1 MGDAAGSPLK
11 PPGRP
16 RVSGLFPSFRV
27 DTELLAALKVLAR
40 YRRRRFILLAAG
52 LAFDAAR
59 MPPIPSRVAGLP
71 STSGSHFKLPRAAR
85 SSSSCLGAALSP
97 LKQPQNS
104 PFALEVATCSQC
116 LPVTFKSPAILDAVV
131 AVPQHLP
138 RI

>member
-52 LAFDAAR
+52 LRSMLLGRCRFPLELAGCPQLLARTLNCLELPARPQAA
-59 MPPIPSRVAGLP
+59 SGLP
-71 STSGSHFKLPRAAR
+71 FRP
-85 SSSSCLGAALSP
+85 
-97 LKQPQNS
+97 
-104 PFALEVATCSQC
+104 
-116 LPVTFKSPAILDAVV
+116 
-131 AVPQHLP
+131 
-138 RI
+138 